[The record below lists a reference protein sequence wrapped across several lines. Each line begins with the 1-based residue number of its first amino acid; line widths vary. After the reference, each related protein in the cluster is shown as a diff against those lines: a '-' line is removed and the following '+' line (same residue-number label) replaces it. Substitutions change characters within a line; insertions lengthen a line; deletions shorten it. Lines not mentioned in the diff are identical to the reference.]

1 MHDTA
6 TIVTAI
12 IMMKE
17 SLNRSL
23 ETGKRHV
30 LHEGQI
36 KNVHE
41 SQPHAYAHT
50 YAHTSIQ
57 TPSCTQ
63 APAQTRHTTRMHRA
77 KLKAYAARTPNNTQ
91 AARANANEL

>member
-6 TIVTAI
+6 TIATPRI
-12 IMMKE
+12 IMKE

-30 LHEGQI
+30 LHEKQN

-41 SQPHAYAHT
+41 SQPPT
-50 YAHTSIQ
+50 YVHTSIQ
-57 TPSCTQ
+57 PPPYKQSTSANAAYANDSMRLT
-63 APAQTRHTTRMHRA
+63 
-77 KLKAYAARTPNNTQ
+77 KLKPCAARTPNNTQ